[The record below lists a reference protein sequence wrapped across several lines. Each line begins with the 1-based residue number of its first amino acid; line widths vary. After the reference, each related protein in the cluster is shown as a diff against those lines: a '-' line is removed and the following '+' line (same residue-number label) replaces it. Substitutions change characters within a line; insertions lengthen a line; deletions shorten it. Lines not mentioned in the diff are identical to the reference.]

1 MMIMSSLFQ
10 IIFFLSIILLIYSIV
25 LFPLLLLTKRKKRY
39 NIDPNYQPLVTLV
52 ITVHNEEK
60 VIETKIKNTIESN
73 YPENRLEII
82 VASDGST
89 DNTTE
94 ICNRYNKVKFLDL
107 PREGKTSAQNEAVK
121 YSKGEIV
128 VFSDANIVYEDNA
141 IKELVTPFSDNRVG
155 CVCGRLI
162 YSTGKAE
169 KVYWSY
175 ETIIKMLEGRI
186 GKLVGANGGIYA
198 VRKELYQPL
207 ENDAISDF
215 LEPIKIYEGGHDV
228 LYERNSMG
236 FEEEPKTVFS
246 RKRRI
251 ILRSLNT
258 LRYLG
263 KSMIPF
269 NKRSLLSMLI
279 PHKLIRWFMPVLLI
293 ILLIS
298 SIFLVKIQ
306 VYRFI
311 LFSQVLF
318 YVLSLFIR
326 PVQYFVVVNLSSLMA
341 IVDWIRGKK
350 IVTWEIER

>member
-1 MMIMSSLFQ
+1 MILFCQ
-10 IIFFLSIILLIYSIV
+10 IVFLINVFFILYSIV

-60 VIETKIKNTIESN
+60 VIETKIKNTIELN
-73 YPENRLEII
+73 YPEDKLEII

-89 DNTTE
+89 DKTSE
-94 ICNRYNKVKFLDL
+94 ISQRYDIVKFLDL
-107 PREGKTSAQNEAVK
+107 PREGKTAAQNKAIK
-121 YSKGEIV
+121 KAKGEIII
-128 VFSDANIVYEDNA
+128 FSDANILYKSDAV
-141 IKELVTPFSDNRVG
+141 KELVAPFSDKKIG
-155 CVCGRLI
+155 CVCGRLR
-162 YSTGKAE
+162 YNTHKLEGF
-169 KVYWSY
+169 YWSY
-175 ETIIKMLEGRI
+175 ETIIKTLEGRI

-198 VRKELYQPL
+198 VRKEVYQPL
-207 ENDAISDF
+207 KNDSISDF
-215 LEPIKIYEGGHDV
+215 LEPIKIYEGGYDV
-228 LYERNSMG
+228 LYARNSIG

-263 KSMIPF
+263 KSVIPF
-269 NKRSLLSMLI
+269 NKRSLLSMLV

-298 SIFLVKIQ
+298 SIFLVKLY
-306 VYRFI
+306 VYRFV
-311 LFSQVLF
+311 LFFQVLF
-318 YVLSLFIR
+318 YALSIFIR
-326 PVQYFVVVNLSSLMA
+326 PVQYFVVVNSSSLMA
-341 IVDWIRGKK
+341 IIDWIRGKK

>member
-1 MMIMSSLFQ
+1 MVMTLILQ
-10 IIFFLSIILLIYSIV
+10 IVFFLALFCFIYSTI
-25 LFPLLLLTKRKKRY
+25 LFPIFLLTKQRKRY
-39 NIDPNYQPLVTLV
+39 NIVSNYQPFVTLV
-52 ITVHNEEK
+52 IAVHNEEDI
-60 VIETKIKNTIESN
+60 IEKKIENSMTLN
-73 YPENRLEII
+73 YPENRFEMI

-94 ICNRYNKVKFLDL
+94 ICTRYDKVKFLNL
-107 PREGKTSAQNEAVK
+107 PREGKTSVQNEALK
-121 YSKGEIV
+121 HAKGEII
-128 VFSDANIVYEDNA
+128 VFSDANILYEDNA
-141 IKELVTPFSDNRVG
+141 IKELVSPFSDDRVG

-162 YSTGKAE
+162 YSTGKVERA
-169 KVYWSY
+169 YWSY
-175 ETIIKMLEGRI
+175 ETMIKILEGRI

-215 LEPIKIYEGGHDV
+215 LEPIKIYESGYDV
-228 LYERNSMG
+228 LYAKNSIG
-236 FEEEPKTVFS
+236 FEEEPKTIFS

-251 ILRSLNT
+251 ILRSLNA

-269 NKRSLLSMLI
+269 NKRSLFSMLV

-298 SIFLVKIQ
+298 SIFLVKLYI
-306 VYRFI
+306 YRF
-311 LFSQVLF
+311 LLYSQVLF
-318 YVLSLFIR
+318 YAMALLIK
-326 PVQYFVVVNLSSLMA
+326 PVQYFVIVNSSSLMA